1 MIGSL
6 MDYWRTSGQL
16 QQTANSI
23 IFNAFDILHTM
34 HSQGLMRDKKS
45 KKIYRE
51 SYFVQFVIQMARFTK
66 ILPL

>member
-45 KKIYRE
+45 KKNSME
-51 SYFVQFVIQMARFTK
+51 NN
-66 ILPL
+66 ILYNL